1 MARAFSI
8 ARALVKGGNAT
19 IEGKVDL
26 GDFTITNRFGD
37 SSEIEPWSLCY
48 NTGLVDRAGRDVFE
62 GDYITTAGE
71 SVKKLVV
78 FDDESASFV
87 TSYTTTIVETEV
99 GGDERRYCQ
108 YPNATVIQR
117 FDAVIARNSF
127 VSGFVF
133 DFVWLDAVEPATE
146 HPFINDGG
154 M

>member
-1 MARAFSI
+1 MARAFTI
-8 ARALVKGGNAT
+8 ARGIVKGGNAI
-19 IEGKVDL
+19 IEGTFDFD
-26 GDFTITNRFGD
+26 DFTITNRFGE
-37 SSEIEPWSLCY
+37 SAEIEPRSLCY

-87 TSYTTTIVETEV
+87 TSYTTTITETEV
-99 GGDERRYCQ
+99 GGDERRYCE

-117 FDAVIARNSF
+117 FDAIIARNSF

-133 DFVWLDAVEPATE
+133 DFVWLDAVEPAVE
-146 HPFINDGG
+146 HPFIDDGG